1 MWKLRLQQLNREF
14 GRIMWD
20 IYKCIIYEVYE
31 IWTLLTPSE
40 SFVVLQSFSIKNR
53 CFIFLCVS
61 INRRYNPLS
70 LDLTLKVLLRYRK
83 RCKRTKN
90 HLQTISA
97 HNIVLFS
104 HFHSFSR
111 RDGYKSSCNF
121 VYSKLGSVQENH
133 LKRGAFWTGLSEYL
147 LPAEADELLVV
158 LLKLSP
164 VFGREPVWLLARSCW
179 GDPGRDFTDSVEWKL
194 NIFQSLELLR
204 IMFLN
209 SSLDQCL
216 SHKQKGAR
224 VRWQLVKSTFP
235 PLIL

>member
-97 HNIVLFS
+97 HNIMCYFYISILFPVGMDTKAVEIWFIQNWGKS
-104 HFHSFSR
+104 KIIIFNEAYFEQDFLNVFSLQKLKSSLSFS
-111 RDGYKSSCNF
+111 
-121 VYSKLGSVQENH
+121 
-133 LKRGAFWTGLSEYL
+133 
-147 LPAEADELLVV
+147 
-158 LLKLSP
+158 
-164 VFGREPVWLLARSCW
+164 
-179 GDPGRDFTDSVEWKL
+179 
-194 NIFQSLELLR
+194 
-204 IMFLN
+204 
-209 SSLDQCL
+209 
-216 SHKQKGAR
+216 
-224 VRWQLVKSTFP
+224 
-235 PLIL
+235 